1 VLHQVLRAI
10 MPDFSLRD
18 MLSRWTE
25 ISTQLAESPR
35 RRMLQAQKLRKTS

>member
-1 VLHQVLRAI
+1 VIRAI

-18 MLSRWTE
+18 MLTRWTE

-35 RRMLQAQKLRKTS
+35 QRLLQAQKFAKTS

>member
-1 VLHQVLRAI
+1 

-18 MLSRWTE
+18 MLTRWAE

-35 RRMLQAQKLRKTS
+35 QRMLQVQKLTKTS